1 MEVLLTYRHRAVT
14 AEDVAFI
21 RALIAAHPQAK
32 RRELSRLLCGAWNWV
47 QANGALRDM
56 VCRGLMLALHRAG
69 LIELPVVRRPRLNP
83 LAKGRA
89 QRQAPRILQIETA
102 PLEVSLAQL
111 GPLEVGLVRRTP
123 HEALFNSLL
132 SQYHYLGYSQ
142 PVGEH
147 LKYLIWAQ
155 GRPVACLAFSSAPRH
170 LGCRDRFIGWS
181 AAARRRNIRGIAYNT
196 RFLVVP
202 WVKVPHLASHLLGRI
217 VRGISQH
224 WQCVYGHPLYFLETF
239 FDPERF
245 RGTCY
250 RAANWQPLGITTGR
264 GKDSRT
270 RQPNRSIKEVLGYPL
285 AADFRQRLTS
295 LEAAL

>member
-1 MEVLLTYRHRAVT
+1 MKILLTYRHRAVT

-32 RRELSRLLCGAWNWV
+32 RRELSRRLCVAWNWV

-56 VCRGLMLALHRAG
+56 VCRGLMLALHRAA
-69 LIELPVVRRPRLNP
+69 LIELPPVRCARRNP
-83 LAKGRA
+83 LAKRQG
-89 QRQAPRILQIETA
+89 QRIMNVETA

-111 GPLEVGLVRRTP
+111 GALEVGLVRRTP

-147 LKYLIWAQ
+147 LKYLILAQ

-170 LGCRDRFIGWS
+170 LGCRDRFIGWC

-196 RFLVVP
+196 RFLVLP
-202 WVKVPHLASHLLGRI
+202 WVKVPHLASHVLGRI
-217 VRGISQH
+217 VRSISRH
-224 WQCVYGHPLYFLETF
+224 WHEVYGHPLYFLETF
-239 FDPERF
+239 VDPERF

-285 AADFRQRLTS
+285 GPDFRERLAS
-295 LEAAL
+295 LTDAP

>member
-1 MEVLLTYRHRAVT
+1 MEILLTYRHRGVT
-14 AEDVAFI
+14 AEDLAFI
-21 RALIAAHPQAK
+21 RALIAAHPRAQ
-32 RRELSRLLCGAWNWV
+32 RRELSRHLCVAWNWV

-56 VCRGLMLALHRAG
+56 VCRGLMLALQRAG
-69 LIELPVVRRPRLNP
+69 LIELPPVRYARHNP
-83 LAKGRA
+83 LA
-89 QRQAPRILQIETA
+89 QRQTPCILSIETES
-102 PLEVSLAQL
+102 LEVSLAQL
-111 GPLEVGLVRRTP
+111 GTLEVGLVRRTP

-181 AAARRRNIRGIAYNT
+181 AATRRRNIRGIAYNT
-196 RFLVVP
+196 RFLILP
-202 WVKVPHLASHLLGRI
+202 WVKMPHLASHVLGRI
-217 VRGISQH
+217 VRGISEH
-224 WQCVYGHPLYFLETF
+224 WQAAYGHPLYFLETCV
-239 FDPERF
+239 DPERF

-250 RAANWQPLGITTGR
+250 RAANWQLLGITTGR

-285 AADFRQRLTS
+285 GPDFRERLAS
-295 LEAAL
+295 LTDAP

>member
-1 MEVLLTYRHRAVT
+1 MEILLTYRHRAVT

-32 RRELSRLLCGAWNWV
+32 RRELSRHLCVAWNWV

-69 LIELPVVRRPRLNP
+69 LIELPPVRCARHNP
-83 LAKGRA
+83 LA
-89 QRQAPRILQIETA
+89 QRQAPCILSIETE

-111 GPLEVGLVRRTP
+111 GTLEVGLVRRTP

-196 RFLVVP
+196 RFLVLP
-202 WVKVPHLASHLLGRI
+202 WVKVPHLASHVLGRI
-217 VRGISQH
+217 VRGISRH
-224 WQCVYGHPLYFLETF
+224 WQEVYGHPLYFLETF
-239 FDPERF
+239 VDPERF

-250 RAANWQPLGITTGR
+250 RAANWLPLGITTGL
-264 GKDSRT
+264 GKDNRT
-270 RQPNRSIKEVLGYPL
+270 HQPTRSIKEVLGYPL
-285 AADFRQRLTS
+285 GPDFRRRLAS
-295 LEAAL
+295 LTDAP

>member
-1 MEVLLTYRHRAVT
+1 MEILLTYRHRAVT

-32 RRELSRLLCGAWNWV
+32 RRELSRLVCRAWNWV

-56 VCRGLMLALHRAG
+56 VCRGVMLALHRAG

-111 GPLEVGLVRRTP
+111 GTLEVGLVRRTP

-132 SQYHYLGYSQ
+132 AQYHYLGYSQ

-155 GRPVACLAFSSAPRH
+155 GRPVACVAFSSAPRH

-196 RFLVVP
+196 RFLIVP

-217 VRGISQH
+217 VRGISRH
-224 WQCVYGHPLYFLETF
+224 WQQVYGHPLYFLETF
-239 FDPERF
+239 VDPERF

-250 RAANWQPLGITTGR
+250 RAANWQALGVTMGL

-270 RQPNRSIKEVLGYPL
+270 HQPNRSIKEVLGYPL
-285 AADFRQRLTS
+285 SADFRQRLAS
-295 LEAAL
+295 LEAAS

>member
-1 MEVLLTYRHRAVT
+1 MEILLTYRHRAVT

-32 RRELSRLLCGAWNWV
+32 RRELSRLVCRAWNWV

-111 GPLEVGLVRRTP
+111 GTLEVGLVRRTP

-132 SQYHYLGYSQ
+132 AQYHYLGYSQ

-155 GRPVACLAFSSAPRH
+155 GRPVACVAFSSAPRH

-196 RFLVVP
+196 RFLIVP

-217 VRGISQH
+217 VRGISRH
-224 WQCVYGHPLYFLETF
+224 WQQGYGHPLYFLETF
-239 FDPERF
+239 VDPERF

-250 RAANWQPLGITTGR
+250 RAANWQALGVTTGL

-270 RQPNRSIKEVLGYPL
+270 HQPNRSIKEVLGYPL
-285 AADFRQRLTS
+285 SADFRQRLAS
-295 LEAAL
+295 LEAAS

>member
-1 MEVLLTYRHRAVT
+1 MEILLTYRHRAVT

-32 RRELSRLLCGAWNWV
+32 RRELSRLLCAAWNWV
-47 QANGALRDM
+47 QANGAPRDM

-69 LIELPVVRRPRLNP
+69 FIELPAVRCARLNP
-83 LAKGRA
+83 LA
-89 QRQAPRILQIETA
+89 QRRAPRTLSIETA

-155 GRPVACLAFSSAPRH
+155 GRPVACVAFSSAPRH

-196 RFLVVP
+196 RFLIVP

-217 VRGISQH
+217 VRGISRH
-224 WQCVYGHPLYFLETF
+224 WQQVYGHPLYFLETF
-239 FDPERF
+239 VDPERF

-250 RAANWQPLGITTGR
+250 RAANWQALGVTMGL

-270 RQPNRSIKEVLGYPL
+270 HQPNRSIKEVLGYPL
-285 AADFRQRLTS
+285 SADFRQRLAS
-295 LEAAL
+295 LEAAS

>member
-1 MEVLLTYRHRAVT
+1 MEILLTYRHRGVT

-69 LIELPVVRRPRLNP
+69 LSELPPVRCARHNP
-83 LAKGRA
+83 LA
-89 QRQAPRILQIETA
+89 QRQAPSILSIDTA

-111 GPLEVGLVRRTP
+111 GTLEVGLVRRTP
-123 HEALFNSLL
+123 HEALCNSLL

-170 LGCRDRFIGWS
+170 LGCRDRCIGWS
-181 AAARRRNIRGIAYNT
+181 AAARRRNIRGLAYNT

-202 WVKVPHLASHLLGRI
+202 WVKVPHLASHVLGRI
-217 VRGISQH
+217 VRGISRD
-224 WQCVYGHPLYFLETF
+224 WQAVYGHPLYFLETF
-239 FDPERF
+239 VDPERF

-250 RAANWQPLGITTGR
+250 RAANWQPLGITTGL

-270 RQPNRSIKEVLGYPL
+270 REPNRSIKEVLGYPL
-285 AADFRQRLTS
+285 AADFRQRLSS
-295 LEAAL
+295 LTEAP

>member
-1 MEVLLTYRHRAVT
+1 MEILLTYRHRAVT

-21 RALIAAHPQAK
+21 RALIAAHPRAK
-32 RRELSRLLCGAWNWV
+32 RRELSRHLCLAWNWV

-69 LIELPVVRRPRLNP
+69 LIELPPVRCARHNP
-83 LAKGRA
+83 LA
-89 QRQAPRILQIETA
+89 QRQAPYILSVETE

-111 GPLEVGLVRRTP
+111 GALDVGLVRRTA

-196 RFLVVP
+196 RFLVLP
-202 WVKVPHLASHLLGRI
+202 WVKVPHLASHVLGRI
-217 VRGISQH
+217 VRGISRH
-224 WQCVYGHPLYFLETF
+224 WQEVYGHPLYFLETF
-239 FDPERF
+239 VDPERF

-250 RAANWQPLGITTGR
+250 RAANWQPLGITTGL

-285 AADFRQRLTS
+285 GPDFRERLSS
-295 LEAAL
+295 LTDAP

>member
-1 MEVLLTYRHRAVT
+1 MEILLTYRHRAVT

-21 RALIAAHPQAK
+21 RALIAANPQAK
-32 RRELSRLLCGAWNWV
+32 RRELSRLLCVAWNWV

-69 LIELPVVRRPRLNP
+69 LIELPAVRCPRLNP
-83 LAKGRA
+83 LARSRA
-89 QRQAPRILQIETA
+89 QRQAPRILKIETA

-132 SQYHYLGYSQ
+132 SQHHYLGYSQ

-196 RFLVVP
+196 RFMIVP
-202 WVKVPHLASHLLGRI
+202 WVKVPHLASHVLGRI
-217 VRGISQH
+217 VRGISRH
-224 WQCVYGHPLYFLETF
+224 WQAVYGHPLYFLETF
-239 FDPERF
+239 VDPQRF

-250 RAANWQPLGITTGR
+250 RAANWRPLGITTGR

-270 RQPNRSIKEVLGYPL
+270 REPNRSIKEVLGYPL
-285 AADFRQRLTS
+285 AADFRQRLAS
-295 LEAAL
+295 LTDAL